1 MTNTSGAVVRG
12 AVQRILQESLGD
24 VLPNK
29 VFGVEGARTD
39 LYNMTVE
46 TWSVGEVGKFKFVF
60 TPNVDKT
67 QISVTVTAE
76 AGADD
81 RAAGRIQTAAEEAV
95 KRLTPTDW
103 ANVGTSYTYII
114 PGGVSYKQSEEIQ
127 MNERWSRLA
136 GLLK

>member
-1 MTNTSGAVVRG
+1 MTNTSGGVVRG
-12 AVQRILQESLGD
+12 AVRRILQESLGD

-46 TWSVGEVGKFKFVF
+46 TWSEGEVGKFKFVF
-60 TPNVDKT
+60 TPNADKT

-81 RAAGRIQTAAEEAV
+81 RAASRIQTAAEEAV

-103 ANVGTSYTYII
+103 ANVGSAYTYII